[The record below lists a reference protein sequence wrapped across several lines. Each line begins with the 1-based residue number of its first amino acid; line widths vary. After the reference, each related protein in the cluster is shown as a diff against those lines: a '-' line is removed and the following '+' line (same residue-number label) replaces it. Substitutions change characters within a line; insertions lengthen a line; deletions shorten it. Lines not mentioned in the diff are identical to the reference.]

1 MKTKSLKLV
10 KTAILVV
17 LVLVLVSCGKKRSD
31 EQMLLQMLPQ
41 NVLQFEL
48 DGEQYTSTATELSI
62 EKQQTDKTSDVAY
75 CKVVCESN
83 VIDRTLYLILYSEYE
98 NKQWDITGVQ
108 EYQNAE
114 IRIKIPPVT
123 LEEGRTQV
131 ENAGYTEIAD
141 VSDCSDLNNNLYRY
155 QYNIYGDHENLTTEG
170 TVWIEGCVLEYGI
183 GSYTWQDNSQYDVN
197 KNWKLTG
204 TWLDSDS
211 GSTIVVENN
220 GEYLVLT
227 YNRVQ
232 SDGLTFSSTGKIKPE
247 SVKKYN
253 REYGRNGEYTISLS
267 TVQASGY
274 SENTFFTLYP
284 DTAKGGNWYYAGMMK
299 RIS

>member
-1 MKTKSLKLV
+1 MKSKLAKAIMLVMLVLGLASCGTKSPDKQL
-10 KTAILVV
+10 
-17 LVLVLVSCGKKRSD
+17 
-31 EQMLLQMLPQ
+31 LLQRLPQ

-48 DGEQYTSTATELSI
+48 DGEQYTSTATELTI

-75 CKVVCESN
+75 CKVICESN

-98 NKQWDITGVQ
+98 DKQWNVIGVQ

-114 IRIKIPPVT
+114 IRIKVPPVT

-141 VSDCSDLNNNLYRY
+141 VADCSDLNHNLYRY
-155 QYNIYGDHENLTTEG
+155 QYNIYGDHENLTNEG
-170 TVWIEGCVLEYGI
+170 TVWIEGCVLDYGI
-183 GSYTWQDNSQYDVN
+183 SSYGWQDNSEYDVS

-204 TWLDSDS
+204 TWLDSAS
-211 GSTIVVENN
+211 GSTISVESD
-220 GEYLVLT
+220 GEYLTLT

-232 SDGLTFSSTGKIKPE
+232 DDGLTFSSTGRKKIE

-253 REYGRNGEYTISLS
+253 REYGRDGEYTISLS
-267 TVQASGY
+267 TVHANGY

-284 DTAKGGNWYYAGMMK
+284 DTAKGGNWYYAGTMK
-299 RIS
+299 RTS

>member
-17 LVLVLVSCGKKRSD
+17 LVLVLVSCGKKRPD
-31 EQMLLQMLPQ
+31 EQMLLQTLPQ

-141 VSDCSDLNNNLYRY
+141 VSDCSDLNN
-155 QYNIYGDHENLTTEG
+155 
-170 TVWIEGCVLEYGI
+170 
-183 GSYTWQDNSQYDVN
+183 
-197 KNWKLTG
+197 
-204 TWLDSDS
+204 
-211 GSTIVVENN
+211 IVVENN

>member
-1 MKTKSLKLV
+1 M
-10 KTAILVV
+10 
-17 LVLVLVSCGKKRSD
+17 
-31 EQMLLQMLPQ
+31 
-41 NVLQFEL
+41 
-48 DGEQYTSTATELSI
+48 
-62 EKQQTDKTSDVAY
+62 
-75 CKVVCESN
+75 
-83 VIDRTLYLILYSEYE
+83 
-98 NKQWDITGVQ
+98 
-108 EYQNAE
+108 
-114 IRIKIPPVT
+114 
-123 LEEGRTQV
+123 
-131 ENAGYTEIAD
+131 
-141 VSDCSDLNNNLYRY
+141 
-155 QYNIYGDHENLTTEG
+155 
-170 TVWIEGCVLEYGI
+170 
-183 GSYTWQDNSQYDVN
+183 N

-232 SDGLTFSSTGKIKPE
+232 SDGLTFSSPGKIKPE

>member
-1 MKTKSLKLV
+1 MCIRDS
-10 KTAILVV
+10 
-17 LVLVLVSCGKKRSD
+17 
-31 EQMLLQMLPQ
+31 
-41 NVLQFEL
+41 
-48 DGEQYTSTATELSI
+48 
-62 EKQQTDKTSDVAY
+62 
-75 CKVVCESN
+75 
-83 VIDRTLYLILYSEYE
+83 TLYLILYSEYE

-183 GSYTWQDNSQYDVN
+183 SSYTWQDNSQYDVN